1 MNDHIHCIQD
11 GADAVGSKI
20 SDIAFDSYCY
30 ISNTFTLP
38 KILTENFEEFD
49 APYPGIGPIGFNDR
63 KVINVQKQHKTN
75 LAQKIYLD
83 LVQNTLK
90 IILSL

>member
-49 APYPGIGPIGFNDR
+49 APYPGIGPIGWNDR
-63 KVINVQKQHKTN
+63 KVIMYKNCTIYEINTN
-75 LAQKIYLD
+75 LAKC
-83 LVQNTLK
+83 NTYNPC
-90 IILSL
+90 

>member
-49 APYPGIGPIGFNDR
+49 APYPGIGPIGWNDR
-63 KVINVQKQHKTN
+63 TVINVQKQNTIHEIKTN
-75 LAQKIYLD
+75 LVQKI
-83 LVQNTLK
+83 
-90 IILSL
+90 